1 MADSISLDRGRML
14 RGLSILVLLY
24 LAIVYVLPK
33 PTQITPDGWR
43 LFGLF
48 TAAVAGLILQPIP
61 GGALV
66 LMAVTLCPLLAG
78 MKIEKALSGY
88 SEPNVWLVLAAFF
101 ISRSLLNTGLARRIA
116 LFFVRRFGGSSLGI
130 CYSLALSDMVLA
142 TIIPSNG
149 ARSGGVTLPI
159 VRSIAELYGSKPGE
173 TAGLLGSFLITA
185 VYQCVCISSAMFFTG
200 QASNPIA
207 AQMATNMGFTVT
219 WSSWFL
225 AGIVPGL
232 CSLLAVPWI
241 IQKMHPP
248 QIRKTPEAAAFAGC
262 ELEAM
267 GPMKRNEWILT
278 VVFVTVCGFWITSG
292 WHKLDITVTALV
304 GCTALLLTGVLTWE
318 DVRSEKVAWEMFIW
332 YGGLVMMGKALN
344 EAKISTVFANYVADS
359 FHSNGWVLLFVV
371 ALLIYFYAHYAF
383 ASITAHLLAMF
394 PPFLAVLLAKGA
406 PIGLTVFAF
415 ATFVNFSS
423 GLTNYGTTPAPMF
436 FAQEYVSLQRW
447 WKVGLVASFANIAIW
462 GTIGFLW
469 WKLIGIW

>member
-1 MADSISLDRGRML
+1 MI

-24 LAIVYVLPK
+24 LAIVFLFPK
-33 PTQITPDGWR
+33 PAEIAPEGWR
-43 LFGLF
+43 LFALF
-48 TAAVAGLILQPIP
+48 TATVAGLILQPIP

-66 LMAVTLCPLLAG
+66 LTAVTLCPVLAG

-88 SEPNVWLVLAAFF
+88 AEANVWLVLAAFF

-116 LFFVRRFGGSSLGI
+116 LFFVRRFGGSSLGV

-159 VRSIAELYGSKPGE
+159 ARSIAELYGSKPGA
-173 TAGLLGSFLITA
+173 TAGLLGTFLITA
-185 VYQCVCISSAMFFTG
+185 VYQSVCISSAMFFTG

-207 AQMATNMGFTVT
+207 AQMATNMGFPVT

-232 CSLLAVPWI
+232 CSLLVVPWI
-241 IQKMHPP
+241 IQWMNPP
-248 QIRKTPEAAAFAGC
+248 EIRRTPEAAAFAGR
-262 ELEAM
+262 ELAAM
-267 GPMKRNEWILT
+267 GPMHRSEWILAA
-278 VVFVTVCGFWITSG
+278 VFATVCGFWITSG
-292 WHKLDITVTALV
+292 WHRLDITVTALT
-304 GCTALLLTGVLTWE
+304 GSMALLLTGVLTWE
-318 DVRSEKVAWEMFIW
+318 DVKSEKAAWDMFIW

-344 EAKISTVFANYVADS
+344 EAKVSTVFANYVAS
-359 FHSNGWVLLFVV
+359 TFHSSGWVLLFIA

-415 ATFVNFSS
+415 ATFVNFSA

-436 FAQEYVSLQRW
+436 FAQDYVSLQRW
-447 WKVGLVASFANIAIW
+447 WKVGLIVSFANIAIW
-462 GTIGFLW
+462 GTIGFAW